1 MEQVSQ
7 EVPQYETWRQ
17 NIEKLF
23 TSDELNPQKQVEKYK
38 GWDDKLDDE
47 SKEEFQNRNTVTIDE
62 TTGANNQTTRAAKI
76 KAYNENLDAEFAAKI
91 DDELKKVGYKVDPI
105 TARYIKN
112 ILPERIKD
120 KLSRE
125 I

>member
-1 MEQVSQ
+1 M
-7 EVPQYETWRQ
+7 
-17 NIEKLF
+17 KLL
-23 TSDELNPQKQVEKYK
+23 ELTAGQLEML
-38 GWDDKLDDE
+38 KL
-47 SKEEFQNRNTVTIDE
+47 KHIM
-62 TTGANNQTTRAAKI
+62 KI
-76 KAYNENLDAEFAAKI
+76 WMLKFAAKI

-112 ILPERIKD
+112 ILSVRIKGKNILPERIKD